1 MGGAALTA
9 HPQAARPLPRS
20 TASRLA
26 DSLSSL
32 SAACKHNVSKAL
44 APRPLHRYAT
54 RPDYPG
60 NPLEL
65 LAVCG
70 RSITGKTT
78 RADLLRATKLL
89 IRRGIDIDA
98 LDPKT
103 GETALHKTCIKG
115 HTELALLLIDE
126 ARAAV
131 DITSDDGYSALMHA
145 AAGGHTSIVRALVV
159 AGASVNRR
167 LLHGN
172 VHFSSETA
180 LHGAAT
186 NDHVDVL
193 NILINAG
200 ARLDAQ
206 AGNGKTPLR
215 IACDLGHVQVASA
228 LLRAGAAVDVRGG
241 SDERTA
247 LLAATRLGHVG
258 IVRLLV
264 QGNAQLDERDVH
276 SHRLPD
282 NGSNNSSGGKLSST
296 QNDRQGSTHLN
307 FTAIHWAAHNG
318 HTELC
323 RVLARA
329 GAALDIKDSRGKTVL
344 AIATEKGHSDV
355 IRKLIATDRLDL
367 EQQSNAGQETALTLA
382 AIRNLPGIAKILL
395 LAGAFVDARD
405 VGLRTPLHIAAANGF
420 LDVVLLLLTHGCD
433 LNLVDKKKESTA
445 LILASKYLRV
455 EVARALVQAGASLTY
470 RDVNKLTAFAWA
482 EEKEGEDGKDS
493 ESVAIQNILLP
504 MQHTHVTDANDVFA
518 SGDAAALE
526 DELLARTTTK
536 PTCIAEHHVGAYSK
550 GGTMFTPSKEGK
562 ASKFNID
569 RCKAIIHQLP
579 PGLDHADQRGR
590 TSLSYCAR
598 HGHNAIA
605 TALIAGHC
613 DLNVL
618 DICGYTPLV
627 TAARFGNLDVARA
640 ILQGPPHSGNGN
652 GNNNGNQH
660 ADVDAR
666 TVFGSTALI
675 WACRRGH
682 TEIARLVIQA
692 GANLEVRDW
701 KQRTAL
707 LVAVRNGFG
716 AIVTALVTHR
726 AERDVR
732 DERGQTALIIAAGK
746 GSIRSVM
753 ALVKVGAALDVV
765 SREPV
770 LRSAEWSRKAA
781 QPFDPAEPTHS
792 GARLNIKDESD
803 QRTALHYAAANG
815 ELQLR

>member
-1 MGGAALTA
+1 MGGAALTT
-9 HPQAARPLPRS
+9 HSQPARPLPRS

-44 APRPLHRYAT
+44 APRPLHSYTT

-70 RSITGKTT
+70 RSITGKTS

-98 LDPKT
+98 LDPKN
-103 GETALHKTCIKG
+103 GETALSKAIIKG
-115 HTELALLLIDE
+115 HIELALLLIDE

-186 NDHVDVL
+186 NNHVDVL
-193 NILINAG
+193 NILMNAG
-200 ARLDAQ
+200 AHLDAQ

-264 QGNAQLDERDVH
+264 QSNAQLDERDVH
-276 SHRLPD
+276 SYRLPD
-282 NGSNNSSGGKLSST
+282 NGSNSSGGKLSSR

-344 AIATEKGHSDV
+344 AIATEKGHTDV
-355 IRKLIATDRLDL
+355 IRKLVTFRLDL
-367 EQQSNAGQETALTLA
+367 EQQSNAGQETALALA
-382 AIRNLPGIAKILL
+382 AIRNLPGIAKVLL

-405 VGLRTPLHIAAANGF
+405 VGLSTPLHIAAAYGY
-420 LDVVLLLLTHGCD
+420 LAMALLLLSHGCD

-445 LILASKYLRV
+445 LILASKYV
-455 EVARALVQAGASLTY
+455 EDPTVVFVQ
-470 RDVNKLTAFAWA
+470 
-482 EEKEGEDGKDS
+482 
-493 ESVAIQNILLP
+493 
-504 MQHTHVTDANDVFA
+504 ND
-518 SGDAAALE
+518 
-526 DELLARTTTK
+526 
-536 PTCIAEHHVGAYSK
+536 
-550 GGTMFTPSKEGK
+550 
-562 ASKFNID
+562 
-569 RCKAIIHQLP
+569 
-579 PGLDHADQRGR
+579 
-590 TSLSYCAR
+590 
-598 HGHNAIA
+598 
-605 TALIAGHC
+605 
-613 DLNVL
+613 
-618 DICGYTPLV
+618 
-627 TAARFGNLDVARA
+627 
-640 ILQGPPHSGNGN
+640 
-652 GNNNGNQH
+652 
-660 ADVDAR
+660 
-666 TVFGSTALI
+666 
-675 WACRRGH
+675 
-682 TEIARLVIQA
+682 
-692 GANLEVRDW
+692 
-701 KQRTAL
+701 
-707 LVAVRNGFG
+707 
-716 AIVTALVTHR
+716 
-726 AERDVR
+726 
-732 DERGQTALIIAAGK
+732 
-746 GSIRSVM
+746 
-753 ALVKVGAALDVV
+753 
-765 SREPV
+765 
-770 LRSAEWSRKAA
+770 
-781 QPFDPAEPTHS
+781 
-792 GARLNIKDESD
+792 
-803 QRTALHYAAANG
+803 
-815 ELQLR
+815 